1 MSGSLCV
8 IPARGGSERLPG
20 KNIKLMAGK
29 PMIAWTIECA
39 RACGLFPEVYVSTDD
54 LEIARI
60 AREHG
65 ALTPVALPAELAR
78 PDQASMGACAF
89 MHGHLRS
96 QGRGPWEYLFCLQPT
111 SPLRAPEDILA
122 AEAKM
127 RGGDFEHVAS
137 CTPIDPHYHHWA
149 MKEEGGYLSPVF
161 GPEYQ
166 VDRLYL
172 PEVLRPNG
180 AVKVMRTEFAGVHET
195 FFDSRKVGAV
205 KMPEE
210 RSVHVAFG
218 IDFALAELLLTRRE
232 RKSDAA

>member
-1 MSGSLCV
+1 VNGSLCV

-39 RACGLFPEVYVSTDD
+39 RSCGLFSAVYVSTDD
-54 LEIARI
+54 EEIAKA
-60 AREHG
+60 AREYG
-65 ALTPVALPAELAR
+65 ALTPAPLPAEIAR
-78 PDQASMGACAF
+78 PDQASMRACVF
-89 MHGHLRS
+89 MHEYLRS
-96 QGRGPWEYLFCLQPT
+96 QGHGPWEFLFCLQPT

-122 AEAKM
+122 AEEKM
-127 RGGDFEHVAS
+127 RTGDYEHVVS
-137 CTPIDPHYHHWA
+137 CTAIDPHYHHWA
-149 MKEEGGYLSPVF
+149 MKEAGGYLSPVF

-180 AVKVMRTEFAGVHET
+180 AVKVMRTGFAGVHET

-210 RSVHVAFG
+210 RSVHVAHE

-232 RKSDAA
+232 RKRDAA